1 MLSGAYQKLLRVFI
15 SCNSTISHRAL
26 LLALVAI
33 ASLVTSK
40 AALAQGVEIW
50 PSATGWATATA
61 EQAGM
66 DPAKLAKA
74 IAYGRDRRGSGLVAL
89 GRVVGNGA
97 TRPPN
102 IN

>member
-1 MLSGAYQKLLRVFI
+1 M
-15 SCNSTISHRAL
+15 
-26 LLALVAI
+26 AI

-66 DPAKLAKA
+66 DTDKLAAA
-74 IAYGRDRRGSGLVAL
+74 IAYGRARGGSGLVVRAARMSAL
-89 GRVVGNGA
+89 GA
-97 TRPPN
+97 TKPPST
-102 IN
+102 I